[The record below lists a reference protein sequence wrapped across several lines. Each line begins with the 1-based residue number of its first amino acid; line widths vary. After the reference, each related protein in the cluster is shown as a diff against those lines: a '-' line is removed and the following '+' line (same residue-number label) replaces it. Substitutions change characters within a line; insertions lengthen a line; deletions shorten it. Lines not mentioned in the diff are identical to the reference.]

1 MTISQYKNHIK
12 VQKAIDLFKIENMNI
27 TEVAQRVGFENQ
39 FYFSRVLKNITG
51 NSLPSTSKIFMCRT
65 RTTLSTRPSA
75 SDSFRRGFPPLVFKK
90 KRGAIRL

>member
-39 FYFSRVLKNITG
+39 FYFSRVFKNITG
-51 NSLPSTSKIFMCRT
+51 NSPTQYIKNIYVQNPDNIIDKT
-65 RTTLSTRPSA
+65 
-75 SDSFRRGFPPLVFKK
+75 
-90 KRGAIRL
+90 